1 MPCGLLVE
9 DQLVTVVIRI
19 REIVKTLVIVHALP
33 RLDSVSVVYVI
44 SSAGGATVDVLLN
57 CLSIIK
63 GDGHVDSFYLAVI
76 KTAIVTLTVVES
88 ALLIVVAA
96 HTCRDQ
102 HQDGQK
108 HLHHGYQDIINKMKY
123 LID

>member
-19 REIVKTLVIVHALP
+19 REIFKTLVIVHTLP

-44 SSAGGATVDVLLN
+44 ISAGGATVDVLLN

-76 KTAIVTLTVVES
+76 KTAIVTLTVVEP
-88 ALLIVVAA
+88 ALLIVAA

-102 HQDGQK
+102 HQDDQK
-108 HLHHGYQDIINKMKY
+108 HLQHGYQDIINKMKY